1 MGFSRQEHQ
10 SGLLCSPPGDLP
22 DPGIEPTSLM
32 SPAMAGGFFT
42 MSTTW
47 QAFAINRSLLV
58 TYFIYSC
65 LYMSVP
71 ISQFITPHLYPWAS
85 LVAQLVKNLSAGQ
98 ETLFQFQGQED
109 LLEKGETIHS
119 GVLGLPWWLRQ

>member
-1 MGFSRQEHQ
+1 
-10 SGLLCSPPGDLP
+10 
-22 DPGIEPTSLM
+22 
-32 SPAMAGGFFT
+32 